1 MLKKVILESP
11 FAPGSRPVLGVDT
24 FFSEE
29 VNVDYARRC
38 LHDSLLRGEAP
49 LASHLLYTQPGVLD
63 DTIPEERALGIEAG
77 LVWGDTAAATVV
89 YLDHGVSRGMVFGVE
104 RAAREGRPVEFRVL
118 QGMLTRD
125 AWMARLH
132 AMHHSEPVR
141 ALVDRTRAVRA
152 DVANAA

>member
-11 FAPGSRPVLGVDT
+11 FAPGSRPVLGIDT

-29 VNVDYARRC
+29 ANVDYARRC

-49 LASHLLYTQPGVLD
+49 IASHLLYTQPGVLD

-77 LVWGDTAAATVV
+77 LVWGDAAEATVV

-104 RAAREGRPVEFRVL
+104 RAVREGRPVEFRVL
-118 QGMLTRD
+118 QGTLTRD

-132 AMHHSEPVR
+132 AMHHSDPMR

-152 DVANAA
+152 DATQAA